1 MVLVFSCVETVYP
14 AFISRRGIM
23 AGVAEEN
30 HIVVYVTAASAEAAA
45 ELARVL
51 VGERLAACGNV
62 IGSLRSIYRWQG
74 KIEDENEALLVLK
87 TRADLFEDLKARILQ
102 LHSYEVPEVIA
113 LPVVAGHKPY
123 LDWIDE
129 NTEK

>member
-1 MVLVFSCVETVYP
+1 MTG
-14 AFISRRGIM
+14 A
-23 AGVAEEN
+23 AKEN
-30 HIVVYVTAASAEAAA
+30 HIVVYVTAANTEAAA

-87 TRADLFEDLKARILQ
+87 TRASLFEALKDRILQ